1 MPTTSSKLDL
11 TPDQRF
17 RQIAAILARGVRRH
31 RQLKRRYESCEPESS
46 AKEAAPGLE
55 VLGETRLS
63 VSRFQGERHREPQK
77 GMSCD

>member
-1 MPTTSSKLDL
+1 MPKSPDL

-31 RQLKRRYESCEPESS
+31 RQLKRRYESSKSEQSVDD
-46 AKEAAPGLE
+46 GLE

-63 VSRFQGERHREPQK
+63 VARFQ
-77 GMSCD
+77 S